1 MSPSPP
7 SDWGYTRVPNSDAY
21 NPSLIDSPRMVCPT
35 YSEINNSGVC
45 NVRQDSAELPSYFEI
60 ASENQQINT
69 LNNVS
74 NSPQARRPTDFGMST
89 LANAIFNA
97 RYRPVPQEIVT
108 SSFNNN
114 DISDSDSSCRS
125 PGSHTFNIYTSPA
138 RRNNNFASP
147 RRNNESFD
155 SPLNRFGETPE
166 AYLTRRSAEQR
177 RLRRANALD
186 RILDRFGLNAPYAV
200 ERESSQSQPSGSE
213 NVDTPLSPENE
224 NLNGRR
230 QFVSSILGRLRNSF
244 NRTPRVP
251 ETTEVQEI
259 SSSSQVESRRRP
271 DTPNVLELSLEEM
284 DLARSGNGNDTYT
297 LNGRTIHLLGA
308 SFEERPN
315 LYSLGLQGL
324 YIVDG
329 IVENLNR
336 FVSCPVLP
344 PPYSEVANAAPSK
357 VLGPPPP
364 YVSRENLT
372 TQREASNENAQASTS
387 GSHVATT
394 TISNDVATSSNAVDS
409 DNDAS
414 CSSGDVDNSVNS
426 QNQNLNSASPNFED
440 AMNLSRDIESIEGF
454 GNNNNCIHDSTPS
467 INVDAE
473 VSLLKDILNG
483 NSNGNNGIHPS
494 NTLGSSSN
502 EGNLEIISNR
512 LKLESAILDIEPN
525 DVSNNNVVEQNST
538 ERQSNQNDQNDN
550 PSFVSESLVNRS
562 LENTT
567 GPTLKKSI
575 FPPISLEFIDSDCIA
590 D

>member
-1 MSPSPP
+1 M
-7 SDWGYTRVPNSDAY
+7 NS
-21 NPSLIDSPRMVCPT
+21 I
-35 YSEINNSGVC
+35 
-45 NVRQDSAELPSYFEI
+45 
-60 ASENQQINT
+60 
-69 LNNVS
+69 NNVS
-74 NSPQARRPTDFGMST
+74 SSPQARRPTDFGMST

-97 RYRPVPQEIVT
+97 RYRPVPQEVVT

-186 RILDRFGLNAPYAV
+186 RILDRFGLNAPYTV

-213 NVDTPLSPENE
+213 NVNTPLSPENE

-230 QFVSSILGRLRNSF
+230 HFVSSILGRLRNSF

-251 ETTEVQEI
+251 EITEVTDI
-259 SSSSQVESRRRP
+259 STSSQVEARRRP

-308 SFEERPN
+308 SFEERPD

-364 YVSRENLT
+364 YMSRENLT
-372 TQREASNENAQASTS
+372 TQGEGSNENAQASTS
-387 GSHVATT
+387 GCNVANT
-394 TISNDVATSSNAVDS
+394 TISNVNNVATCSNAVDG

-414 CSSGDVDNSVNS
+414 CSSNDVVDNSVNS
-426 QNQNLNSASPNFED
+426 HNQIFISTSPNLED
-440 AMNLSRDIESIEGF
+440 PMNISRDLSVEVF
-454 GNNNNCIHDSTPS
+454 VNNNNCIRDSTPS
-467 INVDAE
+467 INVDVE
-473 VSLLKDILNG
+473 VSLLKDTLNG
-483 NSNGNNGIHPS
+483 NIGIRPS
-494 NTLGSSSN
+494 TTLGSSSN
-502 EGNLEIISNR
+502 EENLDIISNR
-512 LKLESAILDIEPN
+512 LKLESAIRDIQRN
-525 DVSNNNVVEQNST
+525 DVSNSNIVEQRSIELQN
-538 ERQSNQNDQNDN
+538 NQYDQNDN
-550 PSFVSESLVNRS
+550 PSFVSESLDNRS
-562 LENTT
+562 LENIT
-567 GPTLKKSI
+567 GPAQKKSI
-575 FPPISLEFIDSDCIA
+575 FPPISLEFIDSDFIA